1 MTMGRRQ
8 LVLAALVVA
17 LGAAVYLNW
26 AFTGGGRLKAAE
38 AVTSGADRQYGQTL
52 LVNGAVS
59 SSEGTETASEE
70 EKQTAAAAD
79 SQAEGTAA
87 AAADGY
93 FSEARLTRERAQ
105 DEVRETIAQVF
116 ADAEADDELKKEAAA
131 KTTALMQNLL
141 AEADMETLIKAKG
154 FEDCVV
160 TLGTDQ
166 CSVVVKTKENSENDA
181 AVIQDI
187 VSGQTGLSYDKIRI
201 IERS

>member
-26 AFTGGGRLKAAE
+26 VFSGGGQLKATE
-38 AVTSGADRQYGQTL
+38 AVASGADRQYGQTL

-59 SSEGTETASEE
+59 SSEAASETE
-70 EKQTAAAAD
+70 EQTAAPVDSEAA
-79 SQAEGTAA
+79 GTAA
-87 AAADGY
+87 AASDGY
-93 FSEARLTRERAQ
+93 FSEARLKREKAQ
-105 DEVRETIAQVF
+105 DEVKETVAQVF
-116 ADAEADDELKKEAAA
+116 ADAESDDELKKEAAA
-131 KTTALMQNLL
+131 KTAALIQNLL
-141 AEADMETLIKAKG
+141 TEADIETLVKAKG

-160 TLGTDQ
+160 TLGGDQ

-187 VSGQTGLSYDKIRI
+187 VAGQTGLSYDKIRI